1 MFSYDRLWKKL
12 IDIKMNKT
20 KFARECHMSYTTLSK
35 MNKGKYIDMVNLD
48 KICNYLKC
56 PIEDIIEHIPNNL

>member
-20 KFARECHMSYTTLSK
+20 EFARECHMSYTTLSK